1 MLTQICSTLG
11 CYSPTLI
18 SNLFQNLSSGLIRL
32 AIYSPLRIKS
42 LGRCIWKE
50 WTCKW
55 QFPLIFCHNNVFREQ
70 ISIRIYVYFIRVD
83 LLAQAHNTLD
93 WINCHSVS
101 VFKQERD
108 CVLESDQWFM
118 NILIYRYHQVLMY
131 LRCIGI
137 HQVLLYLRCIGIHQ
151 VLTYFRC
158 IYTEIRPREL
168 GRIDELL
175 SEAKMTHLTA
185 HPTYTSPPHC
195 PPIIY

>member
-1 MLTQICSTLG
+1 MTQICSPHG

-42 LGRCIWKE
+42 LGRCIRKE

-118 NILIYRYHQVLMY
+118 NILIHRYRQVLVY

-151 VLTYFRC
+151 ILTCFRC
-158 IYTEIRPREL
+158 ITPKFVL
-168 GRIDELL
+168 GN
-175 SEAKMTHLTA
+175 
-185 HPTYTSPPHC
+185 
-195 PPIIY
+195 